1 MLLSQTKERSMS
13 TPEYSVIVPIYNEEE
28 GLAECLMELD
38 RQLAGEPCEIVLVN
52 DGSSDRS
59 GEILKELSMDR
70 AIVVEHKTN
79 RGYGAALKTG
89 IGASTS
95 DILVITDAD
104 GTYPNE
110 RIPSLVGMLTDEYS
124 MVVGQREKLNIP
136 LIRRPAKYCLTQLA
150 NYLTRTKI
158 PDLNSGLRVFR
169 RELVERFINILP
181 DTFSFTT
188 TITLATLTNNLN
200 VLYTPI
206 QYHKRSGSSKIH
218 PIKDTL
224 LFIQLIVR
232 TMIFFDPL
240 RVFVP
245 LSLILFLIGVG
256 VFFTGLMFLPY
267 PLETMSAVFI
277 TSSVN
282 VLAVGM
288 LADLIHR
295 KLS

>member
-1 MLLSQTKERSMS
+1 MN
-13 TPEYSVIVPIYNEEE
+13 TPKYSIVVPIYNEEK
-28 GLAECLMELD
+28 GLAECLSTLD
-38 RQLAGEPCEIVLVN
+38 NQLVGEDCEFIFVN

-59 GEILKELSMDR
+59 GEILKGLDIDR
-70 AIVVEHKTN
+70 ARVVEHQQN

-89 IGASTS
+89 IAAAKG

-110 RIPSLVGMLTDEYS
+110 EIPRLVSLLTDEYA
-124 MVVGQREKLNIP
+124 MVVGQREKMNIP
-136 LIRRPAKYCLTQLA
+136 LIRRPAKFCLTQLA
-150 NYLTRTKI
+150 NYLTKTKI

-169 RELVERFINILP
+169 RELVDRFIKILP

-232 TMIFFDPL
+232 TMVYFDPL

-245 LSLILFLIGVG
+245 FAALLFLTGVLLFVG
-256 VFFTGLMFLPY
+256 SMLFLPFS
-267 PLETMSAVFI
+267 LETMSAVFI
-277 TSSVN
+277 STSVN